1 MVRNDF
7 YSSFVFSSLIWAYLV
22 DKSWPRVKMTNHEFQ
37 QILKE
42 AEFFYKPLRLHLARL
57 ERQGM

>member
-1 MVRNDF
+1 MVKNDF
-7 YSSFVFSSLIWAYLV
+7 YSSFVLSSLIWACLMS
-22 DKSWPRVKMTNHEFQ
+22 KSWPCVKMANHEFQ